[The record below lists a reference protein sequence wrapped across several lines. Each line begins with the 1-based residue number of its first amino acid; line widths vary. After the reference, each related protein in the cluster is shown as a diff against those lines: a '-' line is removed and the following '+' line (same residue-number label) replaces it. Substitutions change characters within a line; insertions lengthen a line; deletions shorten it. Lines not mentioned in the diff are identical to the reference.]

1 MDDEPEQMRAKV
13 MSSKKDAVKLN
24 LLQSSLN
31 FLDLVKKNVAGLF
44 STNYHKFLL
53 QAVLCISCFANKPTD
68 SAISKNLK
76 QACQSSLVSFFEHFD
91 NYDWSEEELELI
103 FELYVYDR
111 LKTFSADAS
120 QNVTGLMKLFIEWS
134 KNPKYF
140 KFFARTREEDLE
152 NTAIKAVVML
162 IVNKNTAA
170 SVNEAVMDI
179 LERLLTMK
187 EDDAVDGDFNYG
199 TTLLK
204 PFIHEILIKL
214 KEYLSSKRLK
224 TLNSRNLLI
233 LSRITELVADKESS
247 KVLLD
252 ILFPLTLKKS
262 VDVHADSE
270 SVLQLLTT
278 ISNLLSSV
286 DQPKSY
292 LRQMAPLFEH
302 IHEVNLRKM
311 LVKIFNQV
319 IIAHFTSFSNLF
331 TKV

>member
-1 MDDEPEQMRAKV
+1 MDDDPFKMLSKVSSAKT
-13 MSSKKDAVKLN
+13 DAVKLN

-44 STNYHKFLL
+44 STEYHKFLL
-53 QAVLCISCFANKPTD
+53 KAVLCISCFASKSTD

-76 QACQSSLVSFFEHFD
+76 QACQSTLVGFFEHFD
-91 NYDWSEEELELI
+91 TYVWSEEEIELI
-103 FELYVYDR
+103 FELFVWNR
-111 LKTFSADAS
+111 LRTFHTDAS

-140 KFFARTREEDLE
+140 QFLARAKKEEPE
-152 NTAIKAVVML
+152 MSVIKAVILL
-162 IVNKNTAA
+162 IGNKNT
-170 SVNEAVMDI
+170 SNQVNEAVMDI
-179 LERLLTMK
+179 LERLLTLK
-187 EDDAVDGDFNYG
+187 EDEAMDNDMNFG
-199 TTLLK
+199 TELLK
-204 PFIHEILIKL
+204 PFVHEILIKL

-233 LSRITELVADKESS
+233 LARITELVADKQSS

-262 VDVHADSE
+262 VDANADSE

-278 ISNLLSSV
+278 ISNLLNSV
-286 DQPKSY
+286 DEPKMY

-302 IHEVNLRKM
+302 IHEVNLRKF
-311 LVKIFNQV
+311 LVKIFQQV
-319 IIAHFTSFSNLF
+319 C
-331 TKV
+331 